1 VGNDELIAV
10 DSNHLVGDGLYLRA
24 SQTLW
29 YSLPVS
35 SNDAAPDLESE
46 LAAANQAIENLI
58 KEVAANESRANAL
71 GENAWRWVFRYR
83 RIQQDYL
90 APVYKALRRLTR
102 GGGNV
107 LPVPAAHSNGNA
119 AAVARS
125 EETLKKLI
133 ALARTELRHGRSNA
147 ALSVTQLI
155 ADRFPAN
162 AQAQRLVALVESLE
176 HNNNPTSAQRA
187 HQHLALGHA
196 HYLLGDNDVA
206 SSNYQ
211 AALTFNPDLP
221 DAHSALAAIKLP
233 GMPYL
238 DWLKKIYAELR
249 PKNVIE
255 IGVSQSA
262 SLACVPRPTV
272 AIGVDPVPSV
282 IFPLQTEAH
291 IFAETSD
298 EFFNHRDV
306 KTLLGGESLSIGFID
321 GSHLFEQALRDFMH
335 LESYCGPTS
344 VIMFHDTLP
353 LDEVTQRRDPETHF
367 STGDV
372 WKTILCLKHYR
383 PELDVFTIAT
393 APTGL
398 TVVLGLDPSSTVL
411 ERSYDQAVAQ
421 FIDLPFPTV
430 EPSLTTKLNVVP
442 NDWNAVKARFGARGI
457 GAE

>member
-1 VGNDELIAV
+1 M
-10 DSNHLVGDGLYLRA
+10 S
-24 SQTLW
+24 LW
-29 YSLPVS
+29 YSLAVS

-71 GENAWRWVFRYR
+71 SENAWRWVFRYR
-83 RIQQDYL
+83 RIQQEYL

-102 GGGNV
+102 GGGGV
-107 LPVPAAHSNGNA
+107 SPGLPGHTNGTSSS
-119 AAVARS
+119 VAQAD
-125 EETLKKLI
+125 TMLNKLL
-133 ALARTELRHGRSNA
+133 ALARNELRHGRSNA
-147 ALSVTQLI
+147 AISVAQLV
-155 ADRFPAN
+155 ADRFPGNEA
-162 AQAQRLVALVESLE
+162 AQRLLALVESLE
-176 HNNNPTSAQRA
+176 RNGNPAPSQRA
-187 HQHLALGHA
+187 QQHLALGQA
-196 HYLLGDNDVA
+196 HYILGENDA
-206 SSNYQ
+206 AASNYE
-211 AALTFNPDLP
+211 AALTFNRDLP
-221 DAHSALAAIKLP
+221 DAHSGLAAIKLP

-238 DWLKKIYAELR
+238 DWLKKFYARLK

-298 EFFNHRDV
+298 EFFEQRDV
-306 KTLLGGESLSIGFID
+306 GALLRGEPLSIGFID

-335 LESYCGPTS
+335 LERYCGPKS
-344 VIMFHDTLP
+344 VILFHDTVP
-353 LDEVTQRRDPETHF
+353 LDEVTQRRAPETHF

-393 APTGL
+393 PPTGL
-398 TVVLGLDPSSTVL
+398 TVVLGLDPSSPVL
-411 ERSYDQAVAQ
+411 AQKYDEAVAR
-421 FIDLPFPTV
+421 FIDVPFA
-430 EPSLTTKLNVVP
+430 EIESRLAAELNLVP
-442 NDWNAVKARFGARGI
+442 NEWETVDQHLTAKGI
-457 GAE
+457 T

>member
-1 VGNDELIAV
+1 M
-10 DSNHLVGDGLYLRA
+10 S
-24 SQTLW
+24 LW
-29 YSLPVS
+29 YSLAVS

-71 GENAWRWVFRYR
+71 SENAWRWVFRYR
-83 RIQQDYL
+83 RIQQEYL

-102 GGGNV
+102 GGGRV
-107 LPVPAAHSNGNA
+107 SPGLPGHTNGTSSS
-119 AAVARS
+119 VAQADT
-125 EETLKKLI
+125 TLNKLL
-133 ALARTELRHGRSNA
+133 ALARNELRHGRSNA
-147 ALSVTQLI
+147 AISVSQLV
-155 ADRFPAN
+155 ADRFPGNEA
-162 AQAQRLVALVESLE
+162 AQRLLALVESLE
-176 HNNNPTSAQRA
+176 RNGNPTPSQRA
-187 HQHLALGHA
+187 QQHLALGQA
-196 HYLLGDNDVA
+196 HYILGENDA
-206 SSNYQ
+206 AASNYE
-211 AALTFNPDLP
+211 AALTFNRDLP
-221 DAHSALAAIKLP
+221 DAHSGLAAIKLP

-238 DWLKKIYAELR
+238 DWLKKFYARLK

-298 EFFNHRDV
+298 EFFEQRDV
-306 KTLLGGESLSIGFID
+306 GALLRGEPLSIGFID

-335 LESYCGPTS
+335 LERYCGPKS
-344 VIMFHDTLP
+344 VILFHDTVP
-353 LDEVTQRRDPETHF
+353 LDEVTQRRTPETHF

-393 APTGL
+393 PPTGL
-398 TVVLGLDPSSTVL
+398 TVVLGLDPSSPVL
-411 ERSYDQAVAQ
+411 AQKYDEAVAR
-421 FIDLPFPTV
+421 FIDVPFA
-430 EPSLTTKLNVVP
+430 EIESRLAAELNLVP
-442 NDWNAVKARFGARGI
+442 NEWETVDQHLTAKGI
-457 GAE
+457 T